1 MLFFFLRHFSF
12 LISKFLLDLKS
23 CKKFSICVVGEITDK
38 QQSAVLVLPF
48 LLLGTLELL
57 FLLAVLV
64 KSWLVAE
71 LLNVECWLVAHIP
84 CVNLYLFKV
93 WARPGGECLRYQQ
106 RQANLFK
113 FEVSLV
119 YGARLIR
126 TAMATKR
133 KPVNKKTKQNKQVA
147 GGRGRHISVSSRTV
161 KATEKT
167 LSWKN
172 KQKGHLSYSPGEP

>member
-1 MLFFFLRHFSF
+1 M
-12 LISKFLLDLKS
+12 
-23 CKKFSICVVGEITDK
+23 
-38 QQSAVLVLPF
+38 
-48 LLLGTLELL
+48 
-57 FLLAVLV
+57 
-64 KSWLVAE
+64 AE

-172 KQKGHLSYSPGEP
+172 KQKGHLSYSRGEP